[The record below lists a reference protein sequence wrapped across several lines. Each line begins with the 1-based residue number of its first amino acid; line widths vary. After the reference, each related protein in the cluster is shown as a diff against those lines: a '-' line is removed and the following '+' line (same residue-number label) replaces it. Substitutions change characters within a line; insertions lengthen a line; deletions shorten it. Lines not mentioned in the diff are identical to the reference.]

1 MPDPGHRDTYKPC
14 RGGWPFSQHRKE
26 QDFKH
31 VAVLTFKIY
40 PYMCLSHETELI
52 SVLLC
57 LVAQSCPTMQPH
69 GLQPARLLCPRGF
82 CRQEYWSGL
91 PCPLPGD
98 FPSPGIESRSPALQA
113 GSLPSE
119 PPGKPKNTG
128 VDSISLLQGSSQPRN

>member
-57 LVAQSCPTMQPH
+57 LVAQSCPTMQPY
-69 GLQPARLLCPRGF
+69 GL
-82 CRQEYWSGL
+82 
-91 PCPLPGD
+91 
-98 FPSPGIESRSPALQA
+98 
-113 GSLPSE
+113 
-119 PPGKPKNTG
+119 
-128 VDSISLLQGSSQPRN
+128 